1 MSPKIGLIFPVLS
14 LFIRGDGYDGMINPS
29 SVSSIKPAVVLTLS
43 FESILFCNSNVGL
56 KNKIKKALTKTMV
69 TIILNIMFTICEY
82 YSSSSLMSPSFA
94 SSSRFFWRS
103 AISFATISSAS
114 LTSSSMGV
122 SGFSFL
128 RRSRTSAGWEM
139 GGSSGLV

>member
-1 MSPKIGLIFPVLS
+1 MSPTIGLIFPVLS
-14 LFIRGDGYDGMINPS
+14 LFIRGDGYDGIMNPS

-43 FESILFCNSNVGL
+43 SESVLFCNSNVGL
-56 KNKIKKALTKTMV
+56 KNKIKNALTKMIV

-82 YSSSSLMSPSFA
+82 YSSSSSLISPSFA
-94 SSSRFFWRS
+94 SSSRFFCRS

-128 RRSRTSAGWEM
+128 RRSRTSAG
-139 GGSSGLV
+139 

>member
-1 MSPKIGLIFPVLS
+1 MSPTIGLIFPVLS
-14 LFIRGDGYDGMINPS
+14 LFIRGDGYDGIMNPS

-43 FESILFCNSNVGL
+43 SESVLFCNSNVGL
-56 KNKIKKALTKTMV
+56 KNKIKNALTKMIV

-82 YSSSSLMSPSFA
+82 YSSSSLISPSFA
-94 SSSRFFWRS
+94 SSSRFFCRS

-128 RRSRTSAGWEM
+128 RRSRTSAG
-139 GGSSGLV
+139 